1 MWELWGVKLL
11 DEFYE
16 EKKTKKYIVNES
28 RINFFWIK
36 DIERKQQYITEVAIG
51 IRIVHAGYLI

>member
-1 MWELWGVKLL
+1 ML

-16 EKKTKKYIVNES
+16 EKKTKKYIVSES
-28 RINFFWIK
+28 RINFFCIK
-36 DIERKQQYITEVAIG
+36 DIERKQEYIAEVVIG

>member
-16 EKKTKKYIVNES
+16 EKKTKKYIVSES

-36 DIERKQQYITEVAIG
+36 NIERKQQYIREVVIG
-51 IRIVHAGYLI
+51 IVHAGYLI